1 VSDWYDDE
9 IVKELKKI
17 RKAVEAL
24 GESFKKLSQAYSDP
38 EPEKPVREFPAL
50 VIDNEGDIWR
60 KQADGTYTC
69 DIAPETYCGLTF
81 DQLEKSW
88 GPLE

>member
-9 IVKELKKI
+9 IVKELKKV
-17 RKAVEAL
+17 RKAVETL
-24 GESFKKLSQAYSDP
+24 GESFKKLSQAYSAPD
-38 EPEKPVREFPAL
+38 PEKPVRELPDL
-50 VIDNEGDIWR
+50 VVDKEGDIWR

-69 DIAPETYCGLTF
+69 EIEPENYYGLTL
-81 DQLEKSW
+81 DQLEKRW